1 MRKKKERETD
11 SGICFYTGNIVRY
24 FESGLKVKK
33 KDNKKIGNGGLRCR
47 KLQRFLSKK
56 LMKKC

>member
-33 KDNKKIGNGGLRCR
+33 KDNKKIGKGIL
-47 KLQRFLSKK
+47 
-56 LMKKC
+56 